1 MKILTKKYLVFFLV
15 VLIVSPLMGMFLFK
29 EEFNEVFA
37 ARAFFTACLSTLIYF
52 LINRRSE
59 KRA

>member
-1 MKILTKKYLVFFLV
+1 MKILTKKYLIFFLV

-29 EEFNEVFA
+29 EELNAVFA

-52 LINRRSE
+52 MINKRSE
-59 KRA
+59 KKS